1 MKSLKILSKY
11 LLNLKY
17 TLIFFILFMLISS
30 IIGVILPILTGEYV
44 NILTDSANFNQIYKF
59 CIIILIIFICNIVF
73 KFILNMLTIK
83 LRTKITFLFNRD
95 ILEHVKRLPLSY
107 FEGKDIFY
115 LNQRINNDVGVIINF
130 IFKYFFNVFISIFS
144 VSLYFFF
151 LLKINLSITFIILIL
166 ALFSYILYKIFRSYI
181 YTSTYNYREAQ
192 SIFSSKMIYQVKD
205 LKYSKINSLYE
216 DLLSKLNISFD
227 NLYDKT
233 IKYGFISY
241 LYIFLDGLIANIGI
255 FLLYLIGGFL
265 VIDHKISIGTIIIS
279 TAYFSQILNC
289 ISTVLDYGKIS
300 KESDVSYNRIVE
312 ILNVKED
319 AVGTKI
325 INKIYNLNISNVDIF
340 YGKDIILKNI
350 NYKFSKGNIYILKGE
365 NGTGKSS
372 LINAIIGIRKN
383 YKGKILLNNINV
395 ENLNMYYLRKNTIKV
410 VEQEPFI
417 LEETIENILK
427 SNSYSEMF
435 FNTLNFLNLNEL
447 VKKIKTTNNIQNVIL
462 NLSGGQ
468 KQKLSISIALANS
481 PSLLVLDEPTSALD
495 TDSVSKL
502 KELLANNIKNKIII
516 IICHNDKFDDIS
528 TEIIHLDYYK
538 NKDNEDQKM

>member
-1 MKSLKILSKY
+1 
-11 LLNLKY
+11 
-17 TLIFFILFMLISS
+17 
-30 IIGVILPILTGEYV
+30 
-44 NILTDSANFNQIYKF
+44 
-59 CIIILIIFICNIVF
+59 
-73 KFILNMLTIK
+73 
-83 LRTKITFLFNRD
+83 
-95 ILEHVKRLPLSY
+95 
-107 FEGKDIFY
+107 
-115 LNQRINNDVGVIINF
+115 
-130 IFKYFFNVFISIFS
+130 
-144 VSLYFFF
+144 
-151 LLKINLSITFIILIL
+151 
-166 ALFSYILYKIFRSYI
+166 
-181 YTSTYNYREAQ
+181 
-192 SIFSSKMIYQVKD
+192 
-205 LKYSKINSLYE
+205 
-216 DLLSKLNISFD
+216 
-227 NLYDKT
+227 
-233 IKYGFISY
+233 
-241 LYIFLDGLIANIGI
+241 
-255 FLLYLIGGFL
+255 
-265 VIDHKISIGTIIIS
+265 
-279 TAYFSQILNC
+279 
-289 ISTVLDYGKIS
+289 
-300 KESDVSYNRIVE
+300 
-312 ILNVKED
+312 
-319 AVGTKI
+319 
-325 INKIYNLNISNVDIF
+325 VDIF